1 MSRDRT
7 PGWSVLLFAA
17 VAIGVAN
24 SVVYGLLGNL
34 QDTYGFGDA
43 GLGLIAG
50 VEGDKVRLS
59 ANANVAVTFEEEKQ
73 QS

>member
-1 MSRDRT
+1 MSRSRT
-7 PGWSVLLFAA
+7 PGWGVLLFAA

-34 QDTYGFGDA
+34 QDTYGFGDS

-50 VEGDKVRLS
+50 VGLAAPRHR
-59 ANANVAVTFEEEKQ
+59 
-73 QS
+73 